1 MVYDLPLVVV
11 SQFRNYLFHSK
22 ISCEAFQVFQVR
34 DILCQISLW
43 RKQSFHDW
51 MKVSVAVSSRLW
63 LRSKHLL
70 KRVIVLVLLLS
81 GLFLFLLHLLQVTC
95 CECCRLSW
103 LTRTLTIPLCR
114 PKLGCP
120 FTCLLRILNVN
131 LLT

>member
-34 DILCQISLW
+34 DILCQISLR
-43 RKQSFHDW
+43 RKQSFHDR
-51 MKVSVAVSSRLW
+51 MKVSVAVSSLW
-63 LRSKHLL
+63 LWCKHLL

-81 GLFLFLLHLLQVTC
+81 GLFLFLFHLLQVTC

-103 LTRTLTIPLCR
+103 LSRALTIPLCR
-114 PKLGCP
+114 PKLCCP